1 MYVSGAF
8 VRVFF
13 SLVSLLSHRLG
24 ASVHS
29 QNTLFAKHSTHN
41 YLIFHIY
48 CWCVTGDGTAQHK
61 NAHVKRKTIMKND
74 ARMFKTHKWYN
85 MRFVTHKYM
94 ECNAFTCFF
103 SLSYY
108 FYFHFVFSPFE
119 QSISLLHD
127 FYAVMYH

>member
-1 MYVSGAF
+1 MRALHSCA
-8 VRVFF
+8 VFF
-13 SLVSLLSHRLG
+13 SWC
-24 ASVHS
+24 HS
-29 QNTLFAKHSTHN
+29 CHIDWERPYSRNTLFAKHSTHN

-94 ECNAFTCFF
+94 ECNAFTCVCVCFF
-103 SLSYY
+103 SLVL
-108 FYFHFVFSPFE
+108 FLFPFFCVCHL
-119 QSISLLHD
+119 SR
-127 FYAVMYH
+127 AYHSSS